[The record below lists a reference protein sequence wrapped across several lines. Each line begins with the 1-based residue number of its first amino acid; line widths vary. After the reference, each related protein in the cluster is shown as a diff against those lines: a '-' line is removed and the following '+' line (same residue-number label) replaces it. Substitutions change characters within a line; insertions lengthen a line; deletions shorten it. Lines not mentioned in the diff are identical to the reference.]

1 MKHTALTTLAALLAA
16 ATGAFTATSP
26 TPMRYDVVE
35 AKRSVVHEAQ
45 SGDRDLAVG
54 DRVDGGE
61 LVRTGWW
68 SEADL
73 EVEARAAHFHLDS
86 RTRVRLASDE
96 PGVLLELERGR
107 VRAVFDRFDGSD
119 DVERAVATPSAV
131 LAVRGTHYG
140 VSVDSHGDCELVVFE
155 GVVEVRDR
163 TGVEAPVQVT
173 ARHAMRIRA
182 GQPFEPPRPHG
193 IDPLGWDR
201 GQSMSS
207 YGHGSPGPGPG
218 PGEPG
223 MTDAPRP
230 GPGPGGSATG
240 SGHGRG

>member
-1 MKHTALTTLAALLAA
+1 MTRTALTTFAALLAA
-16 ATGAFTATSP
+16 ATGAMTANAP
-26 TPMRYDVVE
+26 TPMQYDVVD
-35 AKRSVVHEAQ
+35 AKRSVVHEA
-45 SGDRDLAVG
+45 STGDRDLEVG

-68 SEADL
+68 SQAEL
-73 EVEARAAHFHLDS
+73 EVEARAARFHLDS
-86 RTRVRLASDE
+86 RTRVRLASEE

-107 VRAVFDRFDGSD
+107 VRAMFDHFDGSD
-119 DVERAVATPSAV
+119 EVERAVATPSAV

-140 VSVDSHGDCELVVFE
+140 VSVDSHGDCELVVFD

-163 TGVEAPVQVT
+163 TGVEEPVRVT
-173 ARHAMRIRA
+173 AMHAMRIRA

-218 PGEPG
+218 EPG
-223 MTDAPRP
+223 MNDAPQP
-230 GPGPGGSATG
+230 GPGPGTSSAGSRR
-240 SGHGRG
+240 GRG

>member
-16 ATGAFTATSP
+16 ATGGMTANSP
-26 TPMRYDVVE
+26 SPMQYDVVE
-35 AKRSVVHEAQ
+35 AKRTVVHEAP
-45 SGDRDLAVG
+45 SGDHDLAVG

-73 EVEARAAHFHLDS
+73 EVEARAARFHLDS

-107 VRAVFDRFDGSD
+107 VRAMFDHFDGAD
-119 DVERAVATPSAV
+119 GVERAVATPSAV

-163 TGVEAPVQVT
+163 TGVEEPVRVT
-173 ARHAMRIRA
+173 AMHAMRIRA

-207 YGHGSPGPGPG
+207 SGRGSPGPG

-223 MTDAPRP
+223 MHDAPQP
-230 GPGPGGSATG
+230 GPGPGASSTG
-240 SGHGRG
+240 SRHGRG